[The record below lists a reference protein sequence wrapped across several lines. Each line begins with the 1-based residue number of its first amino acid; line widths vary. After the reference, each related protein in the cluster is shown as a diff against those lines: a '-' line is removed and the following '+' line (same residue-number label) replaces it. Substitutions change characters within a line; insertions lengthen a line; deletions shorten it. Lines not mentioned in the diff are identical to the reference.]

1 MSSCLCCPP
10 CYTFWRGAFVA
21 KSFFNKVFVQT
32 STRGI
37 RVQSALYSKIRKG
50 ERISREEGLFL
61 LRNSELL
68 DLADLANV
76 IRFKKN
82 PDPRVTFVVDTNPNY
97 TNICNVDCIFC
108 AFYRHPGEKGEYTY
122 TVDEMIRNF
131 KNAASKGVTTV
142 LLQGGVNPALP
153 FDYYLEM
160 VKRTVAEVP
169 AIYPHFYSTSEIL
182 GMVNVSG
189 LSLKE
194 VLTKLWDA
202 GLRSIPGG
210 GAEILS
216 DGVKRKI
223 SSKKGTSEDWLR
235 VMREAHALGY
245 KSTATMMYGHLE
257 NDEDII
263 THLESVRK
271 LQDEFNGFTAF
282 VPWSF
287 KPGNTPLEKII
298 PHYATPT
305 RYLQMIAFSR
315 IYLDNFPHI
324 QASWFSE
331 GKKTGQIALHFGAD
345 DFGGTLLEENVH
357 AAANFVNKTNT
368 EECIQLIHESGF
380 DAAQRG
386 TLYDIKR
393 VLPRSKAA

>member
-1 MSSCLCCPP
+1 M
-10 CYTFWRGAFVA
+10 
-21 KSFFNKVFVQT
+21 QT
-32 STRGI
+32 
-37 RVQSALYSKIRKG
+37 ALHTKIRNG
-50 ERISREEGLFL
+50 DRITSEEGLFL
-61 LRNSELL
+61 LRNAELL
-68 DLADLANV
+68 DLADLANE

-82 PDPRVTFVVDTNPNY
+82 PTQQVTFVVDTNPNY
-97 TNICNVDCIFC
+97 TNICDIDCIFC

-122 TVDEMIRNF
+122 SVDQMIRNF
-131 KNAASKGVTTV
+131 KQSAAKGVTTV

-153 FDYYLEM
+153 FDYYLDM
-160 VKRTVAEVP
+160 VRRTIAEVP
-169 AIYPHFYSTSEIL
+169 EIYPHFYSTSEIL
-182 GMVNVSG
+182 GMVKVSG
-189 LSLKE
+189 LSLQR
-194 VLTKLWDA
+194 VLHDLWDA

-210 GAEILS
+210 GAEVLS
-216 DGVKRKI
+216 DRVKKKI
-223 SSKKGTSEDWLR
+223 SSKKGTSEDWLT
-235 VMREAHALGY
+235 VMREAHAIGY

-257 NDEDII
+257 SDEDIVA
-263 THLESVRK
+263 HLESIRQ
-271 LQDEFNGFTAF
+271 LQDLHLGFTAF

-368 EECIQLIHESGF
+368 EECIQMIHESGF
-380 DAAQRG
+380 DAAQRS
-386 TLYDIKR
+386 TLYDIKK
-393 VLPRSKAA
+393 VYHRSIAA

>member
-1 MSSCLCCPP
+1 MQ
-10 CYTFWRGAFVA
+10 A
-21 KSFFNKVFVQT
+21 
-32 STRGI
+32 
-37 RVQSALYSKIRKG
+37 ALYSNIRNG
-50 ERISREEGLFL
+50 ERITKEEGLFL
-61 LRNSELL
+61 LRNAELL
-68 DLADLANV
+68 DLADLANEL
-76 IRFKKN
+76 RYRKN
-82 PDPRVTFVVDTNPNY
+82 PASQVTFVVDTNPNY
-97 TNICNVDCIFC
+97 TNICDVDCIFC
-108 AFYRHPGEKGEYTY
+108 AFYRHPGDKGEYTY
-122 TVDEMIRNF
+122 SVDQMIRNF
-131 KNAASKGVTTV
+131 KQSAAKGVTTV

-153 FDYYLEM
+153 FEYYLEM
-160 VKRTVAEVP
+160 IRRTIAEVP
-169 AIYPHFYSTSEIL
+169 EIHPHFYSTSEIL
-182 GMVNVSG
+182 GMVRVSG
-189 LSLKE
+189 YTIQE
-194 VLTKLWDA
+194 VLIKLWDA

-216 DGVKRKI
+216 DRVKKKI
-223 SSKKGTSEDWLR
+223 SHKKGTSEDWLT
-235 VMREAHALGY
+235 VMREAHKIGY
-245 KSTATMMYGHLE
+245 KSTATMTYGHLE
-257 NDEDII
+257 TDEDIL
-263 THLESVRK
+263 THLDSVRA
-271 LQDEFNGFTAF
+271 LQDEHRGFTAF

-368 EECIQLIHESGF
+368 DECIQMIHESGF

-386 TLYDIKR
+386 TLYDIKK
-393 VLPRSKAA
+393 VYHRSKAA

>member
-1 MSSCLCCPP
+1 M
-10 CYTFWRGAFVA
+10 
-21 KSFFNKVFVQT
+21 
-32 STRGI
+32 
-37 RVQSALYSKIRKG
+37 QSELYSKIRSG
-50 ERISREEGLFL
+50 DRITKEEGLFL
-61 LRNSELL
+61 LRSAELL
-68 DLADLANV
+68 DLADLANE

-82 PDPRVTFVVDTNPNY
+82 PAPQVTFVIDTNPNY
-97 TNICNVDCIFC
+97 TNVCTIDCIFC
-108 AFYRHPGEKGEYTY
+108 AFYRHPGEKDEYTY
-122 TVDEMIRNF
+122 TVDHMIENF
-131 KNAASKGVTTV
+131 KEAAAKGVTTV

-153 FDYYLEM
+153 FEYYLEM
-160 VKRTVAEVP
+160 VRRTVAEVP
-169 AIYPHFYSTSEIL
+169 EIYPHFYSTSEIL
-182 GMVNVSG
+182 GMKQVSG
-189 LSLKE
+189 LTLQE
-194 VLTKLWDA
+194 VLQQLWGA

-216 DGVKRKI
+216 DRVKKKI
-223 SSKKGTSEDWLR
+223 SSKKGTSEDWLD
-235 VMREAHALGY
+235 VMREAHKIGY

-257 NDEDII
+257 TDEDIVA
-263 THLESVRK
+263 HLDSIRR
-271 LQDEFNGFTAF
+271 LQDEHHGFTAF

-298 PHYATPT
+298 PHYATPM

-368 EECIQLIHESGF
+368 AECIQLIHESGF

-386 TLYDIKR
+386 TLYDLRK
-393 VLPRSKAA
+393 VFSKSKAA

>member
-1 MSSCLCCPP
+1 MQ
-10 CYTFWRGAFVA
+10 A
-21 KSFFNKVFVQT
+21 
-32 STRGI
+32 
-37 RVQSALYSKIRKG
+37 ALYSKIRNG
-50 ERISREEGLFL
+50 ERITKEEGLFL
-61 LRNSELL
+61 LRNAELL
-68 DLADLANV
+68 DLADLANE

-82 PDPRVTFVVDTNPNY
+82 PAPQVTFVVDTNPNY
-97 TNICNVDCIFC
+97 TNICDIDCIFC
-108 AFYRHPGEKGEYTY
+108 AFYRHPGDKGEYTY
-122 TVDEMIRNF
+122 SVEQMIRNF
-131 KNAASKGVTTV
+131 KQSAAKGVTTV

-153 FDYYLEM
+153 FEYYLEM
-160 VKRTVAEVP
+160 IRRTIAEVP
-169 AIYPHFYSTSEIL
+169 EIYPHFYSTSEIL
-182 GMVNVSG
+182 GMVQVSG
-189 LSLKE
+189 LSLQQ
-194 VLTKLWDA
+194 VLKNLWDA

-216 DGVKRKI
+216 DRVKKKI
-223 SSKKGTSEDWLR
+223 SNKKGTSEDWLT
-235 VMREAHALGY
+235 VMREAHKIGY

-257 NDEDII
+257 TDEDIL
-263 THLESVRK
+263 THLDSVRA
-271 LQDEFNGFTAF
+271 LQDEHQGFTAF

-331 GKKTGQIALHFGAD
+331 RKKTGQIALHFGAD

-368 EECIQLIHESGF
+368 DECIQMIHESGF

-386 TLYDIKR
+386 TLYDIKK
-393 VLPRSKAA
+393 VYHRSKAA